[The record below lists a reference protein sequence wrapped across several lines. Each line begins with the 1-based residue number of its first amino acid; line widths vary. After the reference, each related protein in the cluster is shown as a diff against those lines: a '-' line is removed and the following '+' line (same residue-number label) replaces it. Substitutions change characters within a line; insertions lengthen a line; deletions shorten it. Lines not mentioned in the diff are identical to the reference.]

1 MCTRVC
7 AVPTDRPYV
16 STALSL
22 MSLTSTAQ
30 VWPNVQIFFLNKIF
44 RGAWVAQSVKCPTL
58 DLGSGHD
65 LTVREFK
72 PHIRLCTDSVE
83 PAWDSISPSLC
94 PSFTV
99 HTRSHARSL
108 SQIKRKRKKE
118 KKGREGGR
126 EREKEKK
133 ETWVAQSVERPTSA
147 RVVVSRFVGLSTM
160 SGSVLTAQ
168 SLEPASDSVCAFPA
182 CTLSLSKII
191 EH

>member
-16 STALSL
+16 STAFSL
-22 MSLTSTAQ
+22 MSLTSTAPALAQ
-30 VWPNVQIFFLNKIF
+30 RPDFFLNKIF

-83 PAWDSISPSLC
+83 PAWDSVSPSLC

-108 SQIKRKRKKE
+108 SLSNKEKEKERKE
-118 KKGREGGR
+118 KKEGREGGR
-126 EREKEKK
+126 EKK
-133 ETWVAQSVERPTSA
+133 RRKKPGWLSRLSVQLRLGSWSHGSWV
-147 RVVVSRFVGLSTM
+147 
-160 SGSVLTAQ
+160 
-168 SLEPASDSVCAFPA
+168 
-182 CTLSLSKII
+182 
-191 EH
+191 